1 MCGIHA
7 NRTKRN
13 KRKENPDNDLET
25 CANKTKT
32 TRFVH
37 SDSGASAD
45 PNASASAT
53 NSHSHSCSG
62 SGRNGWFYPTISA
75 STPIVFHLLTS
86 SSIPAGTD

>member
-1 MCGIHA
+1 MYGIHA

-13 KRKENPDNDLET
+13 KRKKNPDNDLET
-25 CANKTKT
+25 CANR

-37 SDSGASAD
+37 SDSCAD

-62 SGRNGWFYPTISA
+62 LGRNGWFYPTISA
-75 STPIVFHLLTS
+75 SAPILFRLLTS
-86 SSIPAGTD
+86 GSIPAGTD